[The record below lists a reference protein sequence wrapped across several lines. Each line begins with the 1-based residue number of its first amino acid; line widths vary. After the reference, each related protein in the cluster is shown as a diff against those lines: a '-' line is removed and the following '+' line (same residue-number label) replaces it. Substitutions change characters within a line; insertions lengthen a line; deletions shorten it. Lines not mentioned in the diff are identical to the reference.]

1 MSNPSNKKSSD
12 LEALRA
18 ALGPGAPQLPDLS
31 TVPEPA
37 LAAFLEAVRGAKH
50 QQRQLLEQSAEH
62 SLRLVPALLRPA
74 VRKVLFG

>member
-1 MSNPSNKKSSD
+1 MSNSPKSPA

-18 ALGPGAPQLPDLS
+18 ELGPGASQLPDMS
-31 TVPEPA
+31 TVSEPA
-37 LAAFLEAVRGAKH
+37 LAAFVEAVRRAKR
-50 QQRQLLEQSAEH
+50 QQRELLEKSAEH